1 MSKGLINFVRI
12 YDYIKLAIK
21 ASASHELQE
30 IWGVINYMQLS
41 MRHQLTL
48 IICLLILLAMVSTL
62 MISHSL
68 ISEDYE
74 KKMQYSLQDTAGSL
88 AFNIAQFMQNAYNI
102 NQLIAEY
109 PDLENMDAEKQY
121 QLLAEIKRKYPFY
134 QVLAIQN
141 LNGDQTAKTSG
152 SLVNRSERWWFKK
165 FIAERQPYISS
176 IYYSVF
182 SDSPV
187 TSIIQGL
194 YSKGKLYGILLA
206 DIEINQLQQMVETYS
221 SREESYAYL
230 LDGEGVVIA
239 HPDRQQAAELYNY
252 KTMKKKILL
261 RDLAGVPL
269 RDDKNNEITEEIPF
283 ELTPSLQTIVA
294 KVTAG
299 EIGAGEYIDTNGDKY
314 MCAYRAISIPG
325 KSKPWSLIVVQEK
338 RTVMAF
344 MDYVTLNAS
353 IVGILVIVFSAFL
366 TMWFSRRLT
375 NPLIEIVRATN
386 HIKDGNLAVQL
397 TVNSSNEV
405 GILAANFNQMVNEL
419 RQHRE
424 RLQSLVDART
434 AQLEAAN
441 QEMLAMNEELL
452 GMNDILEDTNQRLND
467 ENVARRQ
474 TEENLILRERQYR
487 AITGLLT
494 QRQAGER
501 KDILE
506 TILHNAIKLLNAV
519 AGYIGLFDDSGEKFY
534 IHYGIGID
542 KAQIMQPQPGNLGI
556 HGQIYST
563 GKIFYI
569 ADYRTHPKRI
579 FDKTLNPSTSSVI
592 AVPLKQAGK
601 VSGILT
607 ISWSEV
613 ATAIKEA
620 DLASLHQFADLASVA
635 LEQDT
640 AQKKISEIAFHDL
653 LTGLPNRV
661 SLNLYLKAVLERVHL
676 GQASGVILFID
687 LDEFKEINDNFG
699 HSLGDDVLVTVSQ
712 YLVAAVGERAFISRI
727 GGDEFIVVVPGE
739 TNRERAAKIASNVIG
754 ELCKEYRVAFERV
767 HLSASV
773 GVVVYPDDGSIAEDL
788 LKKADIAMYAAKKAG
803 KNCWRFYEPVLLQET
818 NEKMV
823 LTNGLRR
830 GLERG
835 EFSLQYQPQ
844 FTSAGER
851 LVGFEALLRWNS
863 ADHGFMPPDR
873 FIPLAEQTGLI
884 VPIGEWVLTEACRFA
899 RQLSDMGQGN
909 IHVAVNISLRQLVSD
924 SFVEKVRSCIKNA
937 GIKPGQ
943 IEIEITESV
952 FIESVND
959 AILKLC
965 QLREI
970 GVTLSLDDFGTGYS
984 SLTYL
989 RTLPVGVLKI
999 DKSFIAE
1006 IISDQAQLH
1015 VVGAIINLGH
1025 TLGLTVVA
1033 EGVETEKQLKILSE
1047 YRCDRI
1053 QGYIFSKP
1061 LTEEVAIKL
1070 VHGMQ

>member
-1 MSKGLINFVRI
+1 
-12 YDYIKLAIK
+12 
-21 ASASHELQE
+21 
-30 IWGVINYMQLS
+30 MQFS
-41 MRHQLTL
+41 IRHQLTL
-48 IICLLILLAMVSTL
+48 IICSLILLAMVSTL
-62 MISHSL
+62 MISHFL

-74 KKMQYSLQDTAGSL
+74 SKMQYNLQTTTESL
-88 AFNIAQFMQNAYNI
+88 AFNIAQFMQNAYNV

-109 PDLENMDAEKQY
+109 PDLKNLDSQKQY
-121 QLLAEIKRKYPFY
+121 QLLTEIKRKYPFY
-134 QVLAIQN
+134 QVLTIQD

-165 FIAERQPYISS
+165 FIAERQPYISQS
-176 IYYSVF
+176 YYSVF

-187 TSIIQGL
+187 TSIIQGI
-194 YSKGKLYGILLA
+194 YSQGKLYGILLA
-206 DIEINQLQQMVETYS
+206 DIEIKQLQQMVETYS
-221 SREESYAYL
+221 AGGESYAYL

-252 KTMKKKILL
+252 KTMKKKVLL
-261 RDLAGVPL
+261 RDLAGIPL
-269 RDDKNNEITEEIPF
+269 RDEKNNEVTEEIPF
-283 ELTPSLQTIVA
+283 ELAPSLQTIVA

-299 EIGAGEYIDTNGDKY
+299 EIGTGEYIGTNGEKY
-314 MCAYRAISIPG
+314 MCAYRAIPIPG

-344 MDYVTLNAS
+344 MDYVTLNATL
-353 IVGILVIVFSAFL
+353 VGILVIVFSALL

-375 NPLIEIVRATN
+375 NPLIDIVHATN
-386 HIKDGNLAVQL
+386 QIKDGDLAVEL
-397 TVNSSNEV
+397 TVNSANEF
-405 GILAANFNQMVNEL
+405 GILAANFNQMVYEL

-424 RLQSLVDART
+424 RLQGLVEART
-434 AQLEAAN
+434 AQLEAVN
-441 QEMLAMNEELL
+441 QEMAAMNE
-452 GMNDILEDTNQRLND
+452 ILEDTNQRLND
-467 ENVARRQ
+467 ENLARRQ

-501 KDILE
+501 EDILE
-506 TILHNAIKLLNAV
+506 IILHNAIKLLNAV
-519 AGYIGLFDDSGEKFY
+519 AGYIGLFDDRGKNFY

-542 KAQIMQPQPGNLGI
+542 RAQIMQPQPGHIGI
-556 HGQIYST
+556 QGQVYST
-563 GKIFYI
+563 GKICYI
-569 ADYRTHPKRI
+569 AEYRAHPKRS
-579 FDKTLNPSTSSVI
+579 FDKTLKPSTSSVI

-613 ATAIKEA
+613 ATSIKAE
-620 DLASLHQFADLASVA
+620 DLAGLHQFADLASVA

-640 AQKKISEIAFHDL
+640 AQKRISEIAFHDT

-661 SLNLYLKAVLERVHL
+661 NLNLYLKAMLERVHL
-676 GQASGVILFID
+676 GQSSGVILFID
-687 LDEFKEINDNFG
+687 IDEFKEINDNFG
-699 HSLGDDVLVTVSQ
+699 HSFGDDVLVTVSQ
-712 YLVAAVGERAFISRI
+712 YLVAAVGEGAFISRI

-739 TNRERAAKIASNVIG
+739 TNRDRAAKIASNVIR
-754 ELCKEYRVAFERV
+754 ELCKEYQVAYERV

-773 GVVVYPDDGSIAEDL
+773 GVVVYPDDGGMAEDL

-844 FTSAGER
+844 YASAGEY

-863 ADHGFMPPDR
+863 ADHGFMPPNR

-899 RQLSDMGQGN
+899 RRLSDMGKGD

-924 SFVEKVRSCIKNA
+924 NFVDRVRSCIENA
-937 GIKPGQ
+937 GIEPGQ

-965 QLREI
+965 QLRDI
-970 GVTLSLDDFGTGYS
+970 GVILSLDDFGTGYS

-989 RTLPVGVLKI
+989 RSLPVGVLKI
-999 DKSFIAE
+999 DKSFIDE
-1006 IISDQAQLH
+1006 IINDQAQLH

-1025 TLGLTVVA
+1025 TLGLTLVA

-1061 LTEEVAIKL
+1061 LMEEVAIEL
-1070 VHGMQ
+1070 VQGM